1 MPEISIL
8 HYPIMEFTVFLTI
21 LISNLRDR
29 ELFHSFHVPILTENV
44 YWKLLK
50 YKSILTQNMQIFME
64 LWYGSLICVTRV
76 AMWATFCWEL
86 DPIILLFFLFFLII
100 DRWPVVISSADGVK
114 VYYIVL
120 TLSGEVFEWICF
132 CEPIFR
138 TFCVDLILR
147 DLS

>member
-21 LISNLRDR
+21 LISNLRDK

-86 DPIILLFFLFFLII
+86 DPIILLFFLFFWSLTGDQLLFRVLI
-100 DRWPVVISSADGVK
+100 
-114 VYYIVL
+114 YYIVL